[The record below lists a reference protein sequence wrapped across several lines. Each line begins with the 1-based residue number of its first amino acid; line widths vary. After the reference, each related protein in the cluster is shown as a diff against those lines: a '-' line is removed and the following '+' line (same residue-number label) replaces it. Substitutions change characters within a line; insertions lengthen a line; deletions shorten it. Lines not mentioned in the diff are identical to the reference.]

1 MKATVA
7 DTEKNPPTRSS
18 PPSLSGDAGEKPGS
32 YLKKGLFENL
42 HGTSAAEAE
51 GFCHELCRCYAYWS

>member
-7 DTEKNPPTRSS
+7 DTEKNPTTRSS
-18 PPSLSGDAGEKPGS
+18 PPVSQETLGEKPGS

-42 HGTSAAEAE
+42 HGPSAAEAE
-51 GFCHELCRCYAYWS
+51 GFCHELSRCYAYRS